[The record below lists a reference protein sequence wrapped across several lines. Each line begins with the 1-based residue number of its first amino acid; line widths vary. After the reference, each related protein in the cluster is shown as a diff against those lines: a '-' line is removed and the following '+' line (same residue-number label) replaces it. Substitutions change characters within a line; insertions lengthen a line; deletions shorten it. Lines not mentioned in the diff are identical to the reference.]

1 MKNVIVCALALTFGL
16 TACGPEE
23 DATSVPETRST
34 VQALVTVEGSNGESA
49 EFVVE
54 VSHEDTVDEEEARR
68 LVRNIRVRQRPTFD
82 ETPDTVGVRVIRPAN
97 EHWLVP
103 EDHDVGVQVVP
114 VDPDMDKDRYE
125 WDWVD
130 QGLVFPHCPE
140 GRHF

>member
-16 TACGPEE
+16 TACGTEE
-23 DATSVPETRST
+23 DTSVPEARST

-54 VSHEDTVDEEEARR
+54 VSHEDSVNEEEARR
-68 LVRNIRVRQRPTFD
+68 LVQNIRVRQRPVLE

-97 EHWLVP
+97 THWLLP

-114 VDPDMDKDRYE
+114 VDPGMDKDQYE

-130 QGLVFPHCPE
+130 EAMLFPHCPE
-140 GRHF
+140 GDHFR